1 VSELDQ
7 FIQEDEKKAS
17 HVKAANL
24 LQQKPTESVPHSS
37 VELSSFKKI
46 TTDVCQQTPNPDIHS
61 APPQSAVT
69 PPGPSAPLSPNL
81 TKPPKSET
89 GTTLKSKSNNA
100 PLVFHDLQAALRSR
114 RAFFCSLLA
123 TFSSENALVSVS
135 F

>member
-1 VSELDQ
+1 
-7 FIQEDEKKAS
+7 
-17 HVKAANL
+17 
-24 LQQKPTESVPHSS
+24 

-69 PPGPSAPLSPNL
+69 PPGPSAPLPPNL
-81 TKPPKSET
+81 TQPQKSET

-114 RAFFCSLLA
+114 RAAMGCDTDEKETIKGSQEFEVNQSIFLLTNHA
-123 TFSSENALVSVS
+123 ILPILIYDL
-135 F
+135 